1 MTDVAETKSTRIQ
14 NESHAARQAYFEQG
28 QKRAL
33 ALGNRGPL
41 RFNADGSIHDDIIEA
56 YWKYGFYVLE
66 GVVGNEELEEL
77 RSDFAHVLDHAPAA
91 PGSAVDNKGRPAINA
106 PFERVNFQF
115 AKPLSD
121 PMGGTGAANGRY
133 QVKMAELT
141 PDAAAPAQTILQ
153 INGNLQLMDSC
164 LRLYGQPHLLTV
176 AEALNGPDFTPFTDA
191 IWVKEPGLGAAVSW
205 HQDGTTHWDNPDL
218 DSGTHGF
225 NFMAQLYRTTPGN
238 ALWIM
243 PETHDLGRIDIRQRV
258 ADNDGSDHLPGAVPL
273 VSEAGDVAVCSRQML
288 HCSFPNGSPDRRVTF
303 VFGFHRRRSVM
314 GVKGWDFR
322 KSEPVLYDD
331 ERVNERCRVISL
343 AIDARSQHFPDEPRY
358 TYQPQVDEIEA
369 NRWNEET
376 RETVLKDYNL
386 RDLGI

>member
-1 MTDVAETKSTRIQ
+1 
-14 NESHAARQAYFEQG
+14 
-28 QKRAL
+28 
-33 ALGNRGPL
+33 
-41 RFNADGSIHDDIIEA
+41 
-56 YWKYGFYVLE
+56 
-66 GVVGNEELEEL
+66 
-77 RSDFAHVLDHAPAA
+77 
-91 PGSAVDNKGRPAINA
+91 
-106 PFERVNFQF
+106 
-115 AKPLSD
+115 
-121 PMGGTGAANGRY
+121 
-133 QVKMAELT
+133 
-141 PDAAAPAQTILQ
+141 
-153 INGNLQLMDSC
+153 MDSC

-343 AIDARSQHFPDEPRY
+343 AIDARAQHFPDEPRY